1 MLEKATSSFA
11 LPKGITKMSLKKLA
25 THDPEIREFIRAIRE
40 TGLREKAVEF
50 LNREILLKKS
60 N

>member
-1 MLEKATSSFA
+1 
-11 LPKGITKMSLKKLA
+11 MSLKKLA
-25 THDPEIREFIRAIRE
+25 TRDPEIRDFIRAIKE
-40 TGLREKAVEF
+40 TGLREKAIEL